1 MSKLSN
7 VVKYDVVKKTVYD
20 KLVTKVNAIPLNNID
35 TSDFA
40 LKTNYNTD
48 KTELEKRTPNVTDFV
63 KKAKL
68 TELAD
73 KIPDVSNLATK
84 AVLTTVEKIPQ
95 MLVVLL
101 KKQTVIQKLMIL
113 KINLLT
119 IITINILILHS
130 LINWL
135 LMFLMQ
141 D

>member
-7 VVKYDVVKKTVYD
+7 VVRYDVVKKTVYD
-20 KLVTKVNAIPLNNID
+20 KLVIKVNAIPLNNID

-48 KTELEKRTPNVTDFV
+48 KTESEKRIPNLTDFV

-68 TELAD
+68 TELAY

-84 AVLTTVEKIPQ
+84 TVLTTVEKNPQ